1 MTSAGLSYLYSL
13 TNEYHS
19 IRYDLRN
26 MQALA
31 AALGNPERAFRSV
44 LIAGTNGKGSVAKLL
59 SAMMPEAGLYTS
71 PHLVRLN
78 ERIKTG
84 EAEISDDEL
93 DRVFA
98 AVMHAASTAKD
109 LLYPPTYF
117 EMVTAMAFLYFRDR
131 VKFAI
136 LEVGLGGRLDAT
148 NIVDQDVSV
157 ITSIG
162 LDHQQFLGTTIDEIA
177 AEKAGIIKSAEPV
190 IIGPSA
196 DLPPIRQ
203 KAGKRLMR
211 GADLSEYPDLHPKL
225 LGRHQFENIAVAIRA
240 AECLGISGEDIVH
253 GVNTAVWPGRLERLG
268 RFLLD
273 GAHNIAAANALA
285 TFLAECHPEQ
295 VWIIFGVMADKD
307 FREMIDILKPH
318 ARKFIFTKPQSS
330 RALDPAELLA
340 LVPGSRAEPSI
351 AGAIE
356 YARLHAPP
364 DATILICGSLY
375 LIGEAR
381 AVLLSLPS

>member
-1 MTSAGLSYLYSL
+1 
-13 TNEYHS
+13 
-19 IRYDLRN
+19 

-31 AALGNPERAFRSV
+31 DVLGNPQRAFRSV

-59 SAMMPEAGLYTS
+59 SSMMPEAGLYTS

-78 ERIKTG
+78 ERIQIG
-84 EAEISDDEL
+84 DREISDDDLNE
-93 DRVFA
+93 VFD
-98 AVMHAASTAKD
+98 AVKQAASNAKD

-157 ITSIG
+157 ITSIA
-162 LDHQQFLGTTIDEIA
+162 LDHQQFLGPTLEAIA
-177 AEKAGIIKSAEPV
+177 AEKAGIIKSREPV

-196 DLPPIRQ
+196 DLPVIRE
-203 KAGKRLMR
+203 KAGDRLMR
-211 GADLSEYPDLHPKL
+211 GADLGQYPGLRPRL
-225 LGRHQFENIAVAIRA
+225 LGRHQLENIAVAVRA
-240 AECLGISGEDIVH
+240 AECLGISREDVVR
-253 GVNTAVWPGRLERLG
+253 GVNTATWPGRLERLG

-273 GAHNIAAANALA
+273 GAHNVAAANALA
-285 TFLAECHPEQ
+285 AFLREFHPEG
-295 VWIIFGVMADKD
+295 VWIIFGAMADKQ
-307 FREMIDILKPH
+307 FAEMIGILSPH
-318 ARKFIFTKPQSS
+318 AKQFIFTKPQSS
-330 RALDPAELLA
+330 RAKNPAELGE
-340 LVPGSRAEPSI
+340 LVRGSHVEESV

-356 YARLHAPP
+356 YARVNAPP
-364 DATILICGSLY
+364 KMAIVICGSLY

-381 AVLLSLPS
+381 SMLQARIDE